1 MLTTSLATSIPLK
14 AASGVLVHF
23 ASVSGKNITT
33 NRAPYACAKAGIE
46 ALTKALAVEWALAGS
61 GVRVLAVAPGLTLT
75 EQPLERIKSGA
86 IAEETLLGQ
95 RPDPSLDPAGRDR
108 GRGLP
113 PRRRRFHR
121 SSRGNG
127 LPGRRLRRL
136 GRSFLM
142 TALRYE
148 SLAGKVVLVTGASRG
163 IGRGI
168 ALGFAEQGSLVLIN
182 SRTEKGASDTVE
194 EIVEAGGSAEPAVA
208 DVGDSSATQAMIAG
222 IVERHGRLDVLVNNS
237 AINPVVPLIDTTQ
250 ELWEET
256 QRVNEW
262 ALFHCGQPAARQMM
276 TRAAVRSS

>member
-1 MLTTSLATSIPLK
+1 
-14 AASGVLVHF
+14 
-23 ASVSGKNITT
+23 
-33 NRAPYACAKAGIE
+33 
-46 ALTKALAVEWALAGS
+46 
-61 GVRVLAVAPGLTLT
+61 
-75 EQPLERIKSGA
+75 
-86 IAEETLLGQ
+86 
-95 RPDPSLDPAGRDR
+95 
-108 GRGLP
+108 
-113 PRRRRFHR
+113 
-121 SSRGNG
+121 
-127 LPGRRLRRL
+127 
-136 GRSFLM
+136 M

-208 DVGDSSATQAMIAG
+208 DVGDSSAARAMIAG

-276 TRAAVRSS
+276 TQGGGSIVVIGSPGAEDAYVGQATYCVAKAGLQMLAMSMAWEWGRFGVRTNVVQPGWIETELNREYLWSDPDLLERVLNVIPLHRTGLPADIAPAVLWLCTDDAAYVNGATIDVDGGLLAGRPKT